1 METYIINGQ
10 EVEYDT
16 FELSNMELFDS
27 EVRRIEAAVRGLDPQ
42 RAADGDYIAV
52 LREQADNIMDFFDT
66 VIGEGTSRK
75 VFGGKVNIRDLSQAY
90 RAFTQ
95 DVLQK
100 QRTAFAVPSAPNT
113 PGNREQRRAA
123 ERAQRRAAARHAASE
138 KAHTQTNAA
147 EPV

>member
-42 RAADGDYIAV
+42 RAADGDYLAV

-66 VIGEGTSRK
+66 VISEGTSRK
-75 VFGGKVNIRDLSQAY
+75 VFGGKVNIRDLSQVY

-100 QRTAFAVPSAPNT
+100 QRTAFAVPST
-113 PGNREQRRAA
+113 PHASGNREQRRAA

-138 KAHTQTNAA
+138 KARTQTDAA